1 MIRGVGVGDGLA
13 DGSGDGEGLCAN
25 VFSGVFDATKPAAPN
40 AGNSFTNER
49 RLFEV
54 LRLMRFS
61 FPTVSDLTY

>member
-1 MIRGVGVGDGLA
+1 MRGVGLV

-40 AGNSFTNER
+40 AGKNFTNER